1 MKKKKKALAGAVLL
15 LKSGWG
21 RSLLLAAAII
31 LALAGAA
38 MLRMKEWSQITED
51 GYVVTEE
58 VADTL
63 KNGMED
69 PEAEYVDLY
78 PVSAWDGVYS
88 RLGSLYVG
96 EDLQRFLQAYPQI
109 LGSGSGVRFL
119 TDSMELIAEDM
130 TTRLSTY
137 DGLRMNGG
145 ITFNEDGSQADV
157 ENFVLVGL
165 PNGLYLNARN
175 MELSYASVST
185 VVPADSIVYF
195 GESEVR
201 CYVRRESEL
210 VYQEIGSLMAARIRI
225 GNLDMDY
232 RDFLEL
238 LESSSGS
245 GVDVPREEPAR
256 WEEIQAVESVVIDSQ
271 GGTGGHT
278 EQGGREEGGA
288 DSEDQ
293 AGTQGSGSA
302 SSASQDGAQAGQ
314 GSQAGASQDGA
325 SAGTDGSA
333 DGSSGDGGSGS
344 GSGGNADGTSGDQD
358 SSRHP
363 EGGSGSSGESSD
375 AVAEPGGETGEEDG
389 DIVDGG
395 ELDLGDH
402 VPEVTSGDFRA
413 EVYHIYSDVTLDDE
427 YGQLYKLTYKLYWGG
442 DLQTIRMRKSVR
454 SSQVNEDGKLDIDLS
469 LVPPGSKVRIEAT
482 YTYYDSNGEKIE
494 KDFLPEGG
502 VTVET
507 MTLEEGL
514 EAGLIDRIGVS
525 FDSGAEI
532 VPRLTNQLQ
541 LPELKLEVSDIMQEY
556 LYRTAVHAQ
565 KQGTDDFLDIPFS
578 SSDLRKL
585 KRGEGVSWVSENT
598 VANTDFLSSDTVFDC
613 GILIQDKF
621 GNSLP
626 LKRLDGTGTADM
638 EAYLSAVAG
647 TAKRAPS
654 VTVTEKRV
662 TDPDAETIGT
672 KQLTL
677 KLTNP
682 DGAPLLTEQVTT
694 SEGTVGRKLYLR
706 VFALKAGEETPM
718 AIDMVA
724 NGHLDTL
731 YDGTFIV
738 LDPEAMQES
747 GGQELVINNLPADRS
762 TSYSFRIY
770 GNYNLTPE
778 NDLGLTPEEDVW
790 NASVGTYQ
798 SASMAITR
806 LGYAF
811 ASLEAEAADTT
822 AVVRGGLT
830 NSTGE
835 ALRDLFTRFEIQLLE
850 GNASSV
856 RGGVEKY
863 TAQLRKE
870 DFYEN
875 GSARTFP
882 DSGTYT
888 LCRESGKYTV
898 TVQGTAGEEIWKT
911 LCYGAQLTISYE
923 NLNSTLYYQTKL
935 SAFVEQGYTGQGTM
949 EHDVSGSSNTC
960 TFRMLKL
967 TPKVSRTNFYT
978 VSDFIEIRGLQI
990 YDKDGVITGTSSDIN
1005 TGTSGNVIVQLQTRN
1020 GSDWQTTQSRVVN
1033 TTADPN
1039 QRLDN
1044 IRFQGLGRDQ
1054 EYRVRFVAVS
1064 YNTTWSAINE
1074 QASRVLDV
1082 AEAEW
1087 TLTTGTGVTSSLA
1100 LLGASEAL
1108 NLVEGSV
1115 DSLNLIETD
1124 QVQKGYVDNPD
1135 GTLAV
1140 NSGWWTTGFIPV
1152 EEGDILMFYRVSRTN
1167 GAPYLAF
1174 YKEADEES
1182 ALMLTGGTTSARRI
1196 LYTSTYESNYAEAYG
1211 TMDYNLIPVPE
1222 GAKYIRLSSVTNVI
1236 YQAGPN
1242 SSKLLS
1248 LKQMGML
1255 DGNSG
1260 ESLFN
1265 GGALSWDK
1273 ADIKTG
1279 YAFNKSG
1286 KTEVVNG
1293 SYSLTGRISVTPG
1306 EYYMALGGHPT
1317 NAGYVGFYNEE
1328 DAVIDVLDN
1337 LHSGFRFQAP
1347 EGASYMR
1354 LADTP
1359 AAVDGSNKLIELTV
1373 RHLNRNMLDSGQILQ
1388 ADEGGNFYAN
1398 VRADV
1403 SDPGG
1408 DLKVNPADQSSEV
1421 RRFVMRW
1428 YQREGIDGADTSDKL
1443 VYEDTVSFDGTSY
1456 RGTHQKELDGYCSY
1470 CVTIWAD
1477 LYGEEI
1483 LLSDLYFTTEEVTY
1497 SIACDEDLDLL
1508 NMFPYGKFTV
1518 VEDFT
1523 TARTGVVTSNFY
1535 GKIDGQGH
1543 TITNAGQM
1551 YLISNLRDGAEI
1563 SNLIINWDTDLNSGL
1578 RDRSALI
1585 SDNYGTLRNI
1595 IVRINLSGAFPNVQ
1609 TGGIVRM
1616 NRPSGLIENFAVLYE
1631 NDLTANRYWGGIC
1644 GYNQGTVQ
1652 NGYAYISSSARV
1664 NFASAQYLGNSAN
1677 VVYDN
1682 GVIVGHNYAEGTVR
1696 NVYTVGDINV
1706 EKQNT
1711 NSYTGRNGLAVGYS
1725 LGTVQNVLTRGDRYA
1740 YTISST
1746 TNVQGPSTLF
1756 AASGGISV
1764 GMHAGS
1770 WREEDVYY
1778 ISPQGAVYP
1787 YTNQTAAEDS
1797 DLWNVAVMS
1806 NLLNG
1811 DGQFQVEEMIPSGY
1825 YPKILMN
1832 DVMLEAQPAIPLP
1845 SGVGLSAPEVLDARP
1860 VEEGTDE
1867 NGQDYVIASIRF
1879 INNRQRQITEL
1890 VLDGLD
1896 CEILSQQMGQDYYEV
1911 TVKLTNP
1918 QYCHSSYELKSF
1930 SYRASAIGD
1939 ATRTESFGAGTPNGE
1954 KYLDIEFWRKIRTT
1968 AEWNRYLSADQ
1979 IDMIGNYEI
1988 AADLDFAGMSGSQ
2001 TAELGRKNLGGG
2013 EYQAF
2018 SGAVRGA
2025 QVSDGAGGT
2034 RPASIRNYPAEKG
2047 YVIESM
2053 DGGRVENLL
2062 VENISFEGA
2071 PAAQASRGFLAQAS
2085 GSELSHVRMEGV
2097 SMPGA
2102 AGSAGALAG
2111 TLTECTVEY
2120 CSASDVEM
2128 ESADSEQGGTLIL
2141 GGLLGSAERSTV
2153 QRCFVSGLTMTAR
2166 AGSAAGGIG
2175 GLAGCLT
2182 GNGGK
2187 LQECYA
2193 QGSIDSSFSGTGGLV
2208 GIGGNNISQVWTD
2221 VSVRSSASG
2230 IGGILGSAESS
2241 LSLKSAFAAGEV
2253 YSQTGSLDNV
2263 GRLYGNELGS
2273 AVVTA
2278 SRVYAYE
2285 GQLMNGQSVTDR
2297 LDALALLA
2305 SEDLSGSSV
2314 RAGWS
2319 RRLGLGSGWQIQGAD
2334 SPEETPGMLPWLLD
2348 EDGATPLPGQS
2359 VTILR
2364 DLSLELNPVG
2374 YVIQSGGEYPYKLYV
2389 SFVQPIA
2396 DTLYEY
2402 GSTVIEGMEAA
2413 DPSDAYPLKL
2423 NTQTSVADGT
2433 VTTSF
2438 ELYTRLNSYQDN
2450 YRVTVQVKR
2459 ADGSVQSLSGVL
2471 QFAEEDV
2478 PYLEISNIDEWKH
2491 YLGSGSGELGLGQ
2504 SYQNIAITGTVDFSS
2519 LSNAELSGYLS
2530 IRAGK
2535 LKGAG
2540 SEADPAM
2547 LTGLDYTARKS
2558 GEAVFSDITGA
2569 ASDITFK
2576 NMKLDVSA
2584 YGGTN
2589 VGLINRLQGNGSGL
2603 VFENVTVDAGTA
2615 SQVGCIGI
2623 TEGSLDN
2630 IRLDNIRITARG
2642 DYVGGLTGTVRGSLT
2657 NIVLEGTDTDYDRAA
2672 DTTTYGSQV
2681 TVEGSYSNTG
2691 GICGIGYGLFADIQ
2705 VTGTS
2710 VRGRTQVGGVSGL
2723 SNQGVNER
2731 ITVGAL
2737 GYQDKDGETVPYAV
2751 EVAASGS
2758 SNYAAGVNGF
2768 IQVSSYNATVN
2779 HYEEVQVLNTYV
2791 SAGNYAGGIG
2801 TNATYAEHCLVD
2813 GCYIYASGSYAGGIS
2828 ATWSTVNDSIIRNS
2842 HIQAGNERAGG
2853 GGGYAVAVLNSTFY
2867 KNTVIAGSYAGGV
2880 LGMSYDKEIRN
2891 CSVTDCYI
2899 GSENANYAGGLLG
2912 GQVSDTT
2919 SDRYVL
2925 IYNSFSK
2932 DTTVTANIGAG
2943 GIVGKAMG
2951 SRFQELYSNATVVA
2965 RERAGGFAG
2974 EGIGYM
2980 MNNTAY
2986 RRMDLKHFYF
2996 AGSVKATS
3004 TYAGGLFGYY
3014 SPGEQERNSDGSFY
3028 LGEALPVRFN
3038 DPTLDESGNT
3048 LDSSTYFEGI
3058 VIASQSVYSNT
3069 SSTQAVVANHVSEKG
3084 YPETGTAAGEIP
3096 KLYIWDDANPDN
3108 QSRLGSQKV
3117 TSSELA
3123 TEAFWIDAGFAGTYW
3138 NFLGLGEGAAA
3149 DAAILPQGTPGTLL
3163 LNTEE
3168 LTDGKQ
3174 YEVEVMADTYV
3185 QNEDLVLW
3193 LDALNNTG
3201 EGWDPDAAYWTNLAS
3216 EDGES
3221 YQLRNFAEG
3230 SWKSNGLYFAG
3241 GSQYLDTVDN
3251 GTLGSQKRKDNQG
3264 REYTAATI
3272 SFMLKLDDGN
3282 YAKDNYLLYGRS
3294 TTQGGFL
3301 LRFYNTGRTYLW
3313 VDNSDI
3319 LRNGTGTDLPNGW
3332 TSGYPALYK
3341 ADSGKNIADKYVQL
3355 TLVIRTYLQDTG
3367 NRVETDIYLDEEKF
3381 GTISQ
3386 TGGFES
3392 RYGNLLRLGVGSS
3405 TDTYGSIKGTL
3416 GSVMAYDCALTEAEI
3431 AQNSRVNHLRYDTG
3445 SGRVNGADSS
3455 GSTSVKK
3462 SITVT
3467 GGETELK
3474 LMETELESL
3483 GIKEA
3488 EQEGRQL
3495 YVRIKQDDGS
3505 YLGAGVTWP
3514 LGIHAPAVKSTAY
3527 RDKEET
3533 TLAPDV
3539 DENASAGT
3547 GGTVSATGSGWDFDN
3562 MPYVKVKADNSSA
3575 LSNIT
3580 YQWYSSHLGGYDG
3593 TPIEGEN
3600 SDTLRLTGN
3609 GYYYCRV
3616 TATESYTEAGTG
3628 AIKERTV
3635 YGYSKVYRHSTEGY
3649 MPYVRGRNTPRLTL
3663 PAQEGLYEVDG
3674 ALYPYS
3680 TTDSVYS
3687 GGVPLPGSGA
3697 GTFSLMRA
3705 LWLGGRASEPAPA
3718 VRAYASGANLL
3729 NLEFDSNIPYRDDTY
3744 LGGCWFTV
3752 EADGADVALTQEEG
3766 ANTALTQEYGAA
3778 KGLIPVSFTDEE
3790 GRQRTG
3796 YYIDERVYTL
3806 RYDFQTELTVTT
3818 WSEFYDAVSGESYL
3832 DSQTC
3837 QVTPEETA
3845 RRVVTWDDEYAY
3857 INNKD
3862 MLNGSMGRIECEG
3875 GFVNLYGAEALTADG
3890 RLLDLRQAAE
3900 AAEEAEAAKAAE
3912 GAGSEEPDGGGTDS
3926 AGEAYVSEGETSG
3939 SAGGTAGSSGE
3950 AAGDSILQDLV
3961 YEDAGSS
3968 FTVLSMSNPLFTGS
3982 YGEFGIET
3990 YAGFTCTTR
3999 GEERYTSSRQL
4010 FVKNGQL
4017 FTSGTLSADSL
4028 PVQDGY
4034 ILDTYQDYRYLTV
4047 LNAGGK
4053 RDLEDLEQPVHYPSG
4068 FANYNISH
4076 ISNTLEN
4083 SEDSHIVMGCYE
4095 HGGIWGFNYFTGE
4108 WLDLDSDADTTNF
4121 AAYLLGTV
4129 RARFFNTVPRANDA
4143 YEQALDLETN
4153 IGVYLLEN
4161 GDELPAGAVSGY
4173 GDTVD
4178 DGSLLSLEQE
4188 YAAETDLTGVT
4199 NANGDV
4205 AEPGDPTQ
4213 EEGSALAA
4221 DPENTAVAGE
4231 DRAKADPESDDSS
4244 SGVIHQRPE
4253 EETET
4258 FLAEGEP
4265 GELAGFTGG
4274 WDAEEPEAPEPGT
4287 PADEEGP
4294 EVSGGRTEEYDDP
4307 EELTDGVSEADGT
4320 AKGQNEGGTTPGG
4333 ELVTV
4338 YDASSGSYG
4347 VYDAEDLLT
4356 ASDEELMTMD
4366 AKLAGLGVDMTV
4378 VRIDNSRNL
4387 TEQEQWGMEI
4397 LLAVSGG
4404 VLVLLGGLLYVH
4416 HRKVKIRR

>member
-363 EGGSGSSGESSD
+363 EGGSGSSGGSSD

-454 SSQVNEDGKLDIDLS
+454 SSQVNGDGKLDIDLS

-482 YTYYDSNGEKIE
+482 YTYYDNNGEKIE

-541 LPELKLEVSDIMQEY
+541 LPELKLEVSDVMQEY

-626 LKRLDGTGTADM
+626 LKRLDGTGTVDM

-856 RGGVEKY
+856 RGGVGKY

-990 YDKDGVITGTSSDIN
+990 YDKDGVITGTSSDISS
-1005 TGTSGNVIVQLQTRN
+1005 GTSGNVIVQLQTRN

-1033 TTADPN
+1033 TTADPD

-1082 AEAEW
+1082 VEAEW
-1087 TLTTGTGVTSSLA
+1087 LLTTGTGVTSSLA

-1124 QVQKGYVDNPD
+1124 QVQKDRYVNAD
-1135 GTLAV
+1135 GTLGTSA
-1140 NSGWWTTGFIPV
+1140 SWWVTGFIPV
-1152 EEGDILMFYRVSRTN
+1152 EEGDILMFYRTN
-1167 GAPYLAF
+1167 RGSAAPYVGF
-1174 YKEADEES
+1174 YTEANEES

-1196 LYTSTYESNYAEAYG
+1196 MYTSTYENNYADAYG
-1211 TMDYNLIPVPE
+1211 TMDYNLIPVPK
-1222 GAKYIRLSSVTNVI
+1222 GAKYIRLSTITSVT
-1236 YQAGPN
+1236 YQTGPA

-1248 LKQMGML
+1248 LKQIGML

-1260 ESLFN
+1260 DGPFN
-1265 GGALSWDK
+1265 GGALSWENS
-1273 ADIKTG
+1273 DIIEG
-1279 YAFNKSG
+1279 YTFNK
-1286 KTEVVNG
+1286 VNNAQVANG
-1293 SYSLTGRISVTPG
+1293 SYSLTGEIRVTPG
-1306 EYYMALGGHPT
+1306 EYYMKLGGHLTTP
-1317 NAGYVGFYNEE
+1317 GYVGFYDKNDKIIE
-1328 DAVIDVLDN
+1328 VLDN
-1337 LHSGFRFQAP
+1337 LYSGFRFQAP
-1347 EGASYMR
+1347 EGAEYMR

-1359 AAVDGSNKLIELTV
+1359 AAVDGTNEQIELIV
-1373 RHLNRNMLDSGQILQ
+1373 RHLNKNMLDSGQILQ
-1388 ADEGGNFYAN
+1388 ADVGGNFYAN

-1408 DLKVNPADQSSEV
+1408 DLKVNPADQSSER

-1428 YQREGIDGADTSDKL
+1428 YQREGIDGADTSDEL
-1443 VYEDTVSFDGTSY
+1443 VYEDAVFFDGTSY

-1477 LYGEEI
+1477 LYGEQI

-1523 TARTGVVTSNFY
+1523 TARTGAVTGNFY

-1551 YLISNLRDGAEI
+1551 YLITNLQDGSEI
-1563 SNLIINWDTDLNSGL
+1563 SNLIINWDTDLNSGIAN
-1578 RDRSALI
+1578 RGALANE
-1585 SDNYGTLRNI
+1585 NYGTLRNI
-1595 IVRINLSGAFPNVQ
+1595 IARINISGAFPNSSW
-1609 TGGIVRM
+1609 GGIVRL
-1616 NRPSGLIENFAVLYE
+1616 NRESGLIENFAVLYE
-1631 NDLTANRYWGGIC
+1631 NDLTMRSYWGGVC
-1644 GYNQGTVQ
+1644 ATNYGTVQ

-1677 VVYDN
+1677 VVVNN
-1682 GVIVGHNYAEGTVR
+1682 GAIIGHNTAGATAR
-1696 NVYTVGDINV
+1696 NIYVVGDINV
-1706 EKQNT
+1706 EKQNS
-1711 NSYTGRNGLAVGYS
+1711 NSYTSMNALAVGQNN
-1725 LGTVQNVLTRGDRYA
+1725 GTVQNVLTRGDRYA
-1740 YTISST
+1740 YSISST
-1746 TNVQGPSTLF
+1746 TNVQGPSMLF

-1764 GMHAGS
+1764 GWHSGS

-1778 ISPQGAVYP
+1778 ISPQAAVYP
-1787 YTNQTAAEDS
+1787 YTSQTAAEDS
-1797 DLWNVAVMS
+1797 DLWNVAVMN

-1825 YPKILMN
+1825 YPKVVMN
-1832 DVMLEAQPAIPLP
+1832 DEMLEAQPAIPLP
-1845 SGVGLSAPEVLDARP
+1845 SGVGLSAPEVLDARL

-1867 NGQDYVIASIRF
+1867 NGQDYVIANIRF

-1890 VLDGLD
+1890 VLEGLD
-1896 CEILSQQMGQDYYEV
+1896 CEIQSQQVGEDYYEV
-1911 TVKLTNP
+1911 TVKLTSP
-1918 QYCHSSYELKSF
+1918 QYYHSSYELKSF

-1954 KYLDIEFWRKIRTT
+1954 KYLDIEFWRKIRTV
-1968 AEWNRYLSADQ
+1968 EDWNQYLSADQ
-1979 IDMIGNYEI
+1979 ADMIGNYEI
-1988 AADLDFAGMSGSQ
+1988 SADLDFAGMSGGQ

-2018 SGAVRGA
+2018 SGAIRGA
-2025 QVSDGAGGT
+2025 RISDGAGGV

-2062 VENISFEGA
+2062 VEDIRFEGTS
-2071 PAAQASRGFLAQAS
+2071 AALGNMGFLAQAS

-2097 SMPGA
+2097 SMSGIT
-2102 AGSAGALAG
+2102 GSAGALAG

-2120 CSASDVEM
+2120 CSASGVEM
-2128 ESADSEQGGTLIL
+2128 ESADSEQGGGRLAL
-2141 GGLLGSAERSTV
+2141 GGLLGRAESSTV
-2153 QRCFVSGLTMTAR
+2153 QRCFVSDLLLTAR
-2166 AGSAAGGIG
+2166 AGSAADGIG
-2175 GLAGCLT
+2175 GLAGYLT

-2193 QGSIDSSFSGTGGLV
+2193 QGTIDSSFSGTGGLV
-2208 GIGGNNISQVWTD
+2208 GISGNSISQVWTD

-2230 IGGILGSAESS
+2230 IGGILGSAEKS
-2241 LSLKSAFAAGEV
+2241 LSFKSAFAAGEV

-2263 GRLYGNELGS
+2263 GRLYGNELGN

-2278 SRVYAYE
+2278 SRIYAYE

-2297 LDALALLA
+2297 LDALALL
-2305 SEDLSGSSV
+2305 SIEDLSGSSV

-2319 RRLGLGSGWQIQGAD
+2319 RRLGMGSGWQIQGTD
-2334 SPEETPGMLPWLLD
+2334 SPEVTPGMLPWLLD
-2348 EDGATPLPGQS
+2348 EDGVNPLPGQS

-2364 DLSLELNPVG
+2364 DLSLALNP
-2374 YVIQSGGEYPYKLYV
+2374 IQYEAPINSGDPYKLYV

-2396 DTLYEY
+2396 DSLYEY
-2402 GSTVIEGMEAA
+2402 GSTVIEGMEVAR
-2413 DPSDAYPLKL
+2413 PSEEYPLDL
-2423 NTQTSVADGT
+2423 FTQESSADGT
-2433 VTTSF
+2433 VTTNF
-2438 ELYTRLNSYQDN
+2438 VLYTWLNSYQDN
-2450 YRVTVQVKR
+2450 YRVTVQVTR

-2471 QFAEEDV
+2471 QFAEKDV
-2478 PYLEISNIDEWKH
+2478 PYLEISDIEDWKY

-2504 SYQNIAITGTVDFSS
+2504 SYQNLAITGTVDFSKGS
-2519 LSNAELSGYLS
+2519 ISVSDMSGYLN

-2540 SEADPAM
+2540 SEDNPAM

-2558 GEAVFSDITGA
+2558 GEAVFSDITGS
-2569 ASDITFK
+2569 ASDIAFK
-2576 NMKLDVSA
+2576 DMKLDVSV

-2589 VGLINRLQGNGSGL
+2589 VGLISRLQGSGSGL
-2603 VFENVTVDAGTA
+2603 VFENVEIKAGPA
-2615 SQVGCIGI
+2615 SQVGCIGLA
-2623 TEGSLDN
+2623 ESSLDN
-2630 IRLDNIRITARG
+2630 IWLDNIKITASG
-2642 DYVGGLTGTVRGSLT
+2642 DYVGGLTGIVRGDLT
-2657 NIVLEGTDTDYDRAA
+2657 NIVLEGSGTDYVPSSDGTTG
-2672 DTTTYGSQV
+2672 TTTYGSQV
-2681 TVEGSYSNTG
+2681 TVEGTYSYTG
-2691 GICGIGYGLFADIQ
+2691 GVCGIGYGLFADIQ
-2705 VTGTS
+2705 VTG
-2710 VRGRTQVGGVSGL
+2710 VRVSGRTYVGGVSGT

-2731 ITVGAL
+2731 ITVGSID
-2737 GYQDKDGETVPYAV
+2737 YVDGDNEQVPYSV
-2751 EVAASGS
+2751 EITAS
-2758 SNYAAGVNGF
+2758 SNYAAGISAYATNGYNTTRNYYDDVNVQGVRISAVNYTGGVGTTN
-2768 IQVSSYNATVN
+2768 IQVVNSLVDGCHIVSS
-2779 HYEEVQVLNTYV
+2779 
-2791 SAGNYAGGIG
+2791 SAYAGGIG
-2801 TNATYAEHCLVD
+2801 
-2813 GCYIYASGSYAGGIS
+2813 S
-2828 ATWSTVNDSIIRNS
+2828 TWDTARNTTVRNS
-2842 HIQAGNERAGG
+2842 YIQAGSERAGG
-2853 GGGYAVAVLNSTFY
+2853 IGGYAVGAYDCILYN
-2867 KNTVIAGSYAGGV
+2867 NTVVAASYAGGV
-2880 LGMSYDKEIRN
+2880 MGRSYNTVIQN
-2891 CSVTDCYI
+2891 CSVTDCTV
-2899 GSENANYAGGLLG
+2899 GTESTMYAGGLLG
-2912 GQVSDTT
+2912 GSISD
-2919 SDRYVL
+2919 SSNDYFAY

-2932 DTTVTANIGAG
+2932 DTEVIADMGAG
-2943 GIVGKAMG
+2943 GIVGHAQG
-2951 SRFQELYSNATVVA
+2951 GRYLEVYSNAEVTA

-2974 EGIGYM
+2974 EGTGYI
-2980 MNNTAY
+2980 MNNSAY
-2986 RRMDLKHFYF
+2986 RRMELKHFYF
-2996 AGSVKATS
+2996 AGKVNVTMN
-3004 TYAGGLFGYY
+3004 YAGGLFGYY

-3028 LGEALPVRFN
+3028 LGEVLPIGFN
-3038 DPTLDESGNT
+3038 DPTFNEAGEVTDNKV
-3048 LDSSTYFEGI
+3048 YFEGI
-3058 VIASQSVYSNT
+3058 VIASESVTSNST
-3069 SSTQAVVANHVSEKG
+3069 DTQAVVANHVSEYG
-3084 YPETGTAAGEIP
+3084 YKETSPGAGEISN
-3096 KLYIWDDANPDN
+3096 LYIWEGANNGTP
-3108 QSRLGSQKV
+3108 RLGSEDVSRQD
-3117 TSSELA
+3117 LA

-3163 LNTEE
+3163 LNTEG
-3168 LTDGKQ
+3168 LTSGEE
-3174 YEVEVMADTYV
+3174 YEVEVMADNYV
-3185 QNEDLVLW
+3185 QGEDKNLVLW

-3221 YQLRNFAEG
+3221 YQLKNFAEG

-3241 GSQYLDTVDN
+3241 GAQYLDTVDF
-3251 GTLGSQKRKDNQG
+3251 GTLGSKRTDEHGQD
-3264 REYTAATI
+3264 YTAATI

-3282 YAKDNYLLYGRS
+3282 YTKRSYLMSNRS
-3294 TTQGGFL
+3294 TTLGGFEL
-3301 LRFYNTGRTYLW
+3301 QFYYNGRTYLW
-3313 VDNSDI
+3313 VDNSGM
-3319 LRNGTGTDLPNGW
+3319 LRDGNDTDHPNGW
-3332 TSGYPALYK
+3332 DAGYPALYS
-3341 ADSGKNIADKYVQL
+3341 AESGKNIADKYVQL
-3355 TLVIRTYLQDTG
+3355 TLVIRTYLEDTG
-3367 NRVETDIYLDEEKF
+3367 NRVEADIYLDEEKF

-3392 RYGNLLRLGVGSS
+3392 RYGNLLRLGASS
-3405 TDTYGSIKGTL
+3405 GNDTYGSIKGTL
-3416 GSVMAYDCALTEAEI
+3416 GSVMAYDCALEPEEI

-3462 SITVT
+3462 PITVT

-3474 LMETELESL
+3474 LDSTDLAKL
-3483 GIKEA
+3483 GISEA

-3495 YVRIKQDDGS
+3495 YVRIEKDGS
-3505 YLGAGVTWP
+3505 YLGGGVTWP
-3514 LGIHAPAVKSTAY
+3514 LGIHAPAVESTAY
-3527 RDKEET
+3527 IDADGAT
-3533 TLAPDV
+3533 PAPDV

-3562 MPYVKVKADNSSA
+3562 MPYVKVKADNSGNA

-3600 SDTLRLTGN
+3600 SDMLQLTGN

-3628 AIKERTV
+3628 EPKKRTV

-3649 MPYVRGRNTPRLTL
+3649 MPYVRGYSSPRLTL

-3752 EADGADVALTQEEG
+3752 EADGVDVALTQEEG
-3766 ANTALTQEYGAA
+3766 ANTASVQEYGAA

-3912 GAGSEEPDGGGTDS
+3912 GARSEEPDGGGTDS
-3926 AGEAYVSEGETSG
+3926 AGEAYVSEGET
-3939 SAGGTAGSSGE
+3939 AGETAESSGE
-3950 AAGDSILQDLV
+3950 AADSILQDLV
-3961 YEDAGSS
+3961 YEDAGSC

-4017 FTSGTLSADSL
+4017 FTSGTLSEDSL